1 MTTDWGRA
9 KFEVGVLW
17 QEILARLA
25 DDGLTV
31 RAIYNELRTTGRIRI
46 GERSFYCHVKRLR
59 ADSGQVSASPPH
71 RSHTDARLPLDGP
84 AKTAP
89 RSETGAPDSAWN
101 AGTVEPVFERDLG
114 PYGGPDAPP
123 SSPPP
128 QSSKES
134 SSHGPD

>member
-9 KFEVGVLW
+9 KFEVGVLRA
-17 QEILARLA
+17 EIVSRLET
-25 DDGLTV
+25 GSTV

-59 ADSGQVSASPPH
+59 ADFGQVSASPPH
-71 RSHTDARLPLDGP
+71 CSHTDARLPLDGTP
-84 AKTAP
+84 TETAP

-101 AGTVEPVFERDLG
+101 VGTVEPVFRNLG
-114 PYGGPDAPP
+114 PYGAREAPP

-128 QSSKES
+128 
-134 SSHGPD
+134 PD